1 MSSNSRTLT
10 RHLDHRV
17 WRGLAAVAAS
27 FLLSIWLVWDF
38 QHRQPSAPLEAATP
52 VAAITAGY
60 LLEALVLNGLVL
72 FTLSWELR
80 RSGPLLE
87 ILWGALGALT
97 ALTALSAWSAGYA
110 IVPGLLVGY
119 AAAWFATVR
128 CGGSTGRAV
137 VFFLVGFVGQLAIMF
152 TIIAILVR

>member
-1 MSSNSRTLT
+1 MTFSSKR
-10 RHLDHRV
+10 LDHRV

-38 QHRQPSAPLEAATP
+38 QNRQPSSPLGAATP

-60 LLEALVLNGLVL
+60 LLEAVLLNGRVL
-72 FTLSWELR
+72 LTLSWELR
-80 RSGPLLE
+80 RSGLLLE

-110 IVPGLLVGY
+110 MVPGLLVGY
-119 AAAWFATVR
+119 ATAWFATVR
-128 CGGSTGRAV
+128 CGGGTGRAV
-137 VFFLVGFVGQLAIMF
+137 VFFLIGFVGQLAIMF
-152 TIIAILVR
+152 TIIAVLAR